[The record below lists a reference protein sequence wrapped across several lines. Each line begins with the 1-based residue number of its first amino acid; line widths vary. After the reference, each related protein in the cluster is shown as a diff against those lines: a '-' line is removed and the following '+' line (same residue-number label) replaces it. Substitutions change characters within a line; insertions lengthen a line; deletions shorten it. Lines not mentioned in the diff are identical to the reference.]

1 MGVLHGRDLF
11 SSKYI
16 TAEITD
22 SSNRLHYVPIRFVI
36 GDYFL
41 TDINR
46 QTYCFKIDGSRIKYY
61 QETAVKSFRVIQY
74 DINHYLPVS
83 AKDNKELEDLLIKNT
98 LPKVDNMLL
107 SVFKYLGNKEKHNPK
122 QFEVHDLS
130 EMFEEAAKLKD
141 DLPEETQNL
150 INYLNGLESKQIVSP
165 VRKISEFL
173 EGELMTTEPKF
184 LGTIVSAYQRTDVE
198 QKKMSNTPIGP
209 KHAWMK
215 LALVLIIIVMLVA
228 AIVIGWSM
236 GLFNNLIPQFGNFAP
251 SGAVST
257 TPGGGTSS
265 GTLTSNSLLTQY
277 PTPESMVNAIHDK
290 TLSCTSLPKDI
301 KGMVNNYKS
310 GTCP

>member
-74 DINHYLPVS
+74 DINHFLPVS
-83 AKDNKELEDLLIKNT
+83 AKDNKELEEILKRNT
-98 LPKVDNMLL
+98 LPKVDNMLFSL
-107 SVFKYLGNKEKHNPK
+107 LKYFGKKEKHDGKEFTEHNLAEL
-122 QFEVHDLS
+122 FD
-130 EMFEEAAKLKD
+130 EASKLKE

-150 INYLNGLESKQIVSP
+150 INYLNELETDRIVTP
-165 VRKISEFL
+165 VKKISEFL
-173 EGELMTTEPKF
+173 DGELMTTEPKF

-215 LALVLIIIVMLVA
+215 MLLVIIIVVMLVA
-228 AIVIGWSM
+228 AIAIGWSM
-236 GLFNNLIPQFGNFAP
+236 GLFNGLMPSFANFGP
-251 SGAVST
+251 SGAAST
-257 TPGGGTSS
+257 TPGGGTS
-265 GTLTSNSLLTQY
+265 TANTQSLLSQY
-277 PTPESMVNAIHDK
+277 PTPDSMVQAIHDK
-290 TLSCTSLPKDI
+290 TLSCSQLPKDI
-301 KGMVNNYKS
+301 KGMVNNFKS